1 MSAAGSPECVALS
14 RRVRAPYSCRRDGA
28 SHGTDLSQKRSSSGA
43 SIKTYQSRPSPEAT
57 LNTTS
62 SMASAASCPFLS
74 SSVAR
79 IIAVSSPSATSAS
92 PVPVSGD
99 GASIESLRLA
109 TPASC
114 RCSRVGLSE
123 LVLRTDGAQGVCHSV
138 VVAQGLALTGGQLS
152 VERGDCQLSGR
163 HGRRTGVRR
172 VKVPST
178 PCDTPGGLLC
188 YGCG

>member
-1 MSAAGSPECVALS
+1 ME
-14 RRVRAPYSCRRDGA
+14 
-28 SHGTDLSQKRSSSGA
+28 
-43 SIKTYQSRPSPEAT
+43 TYQSRPSPEAT
-57 LNTTS
+57 LNKTS

-114 RCSRVGLSE
+114 RCARLPLSLNRPQNGRCTGGTPHISR
-123 LVLRTDGAQGVCHSV
+123 AI

-178 PCDTPGGLLC
+178 PCDTPGDLLC
-188 YGCG
+188 YGCECRSWD